1 MKTIGLI
8 ALSIFIPMK
17 HLELV
22 FVLTNFEI
30 TILLT
35 LTFRFFIGF
44 FPSLNFFFAI
54 SLS

>member
-17 HLELV
+17 HSELV

-44 FPSLNFFFAI
+44 FPS
-54 SLS
+54 